1 MARKGKKRP
10 ARSKEPK
17 VDSQKKAK
25 NSKSDTADTTSEF
38 DNIPDVG
45 VFSNEISGK
54 SSQTY
59 RSLIS
64 NYLANSDL
72 APNQVSLLFM
82 PRRAQKSGS
91 WRR

>member
-10 ARSKEPK
+10 ARSKDPK
-17 VDSQKKAK
+17 DNSQKKAK
-25 NSKSDTADTTSEF
+25 KSNSHTADSTSEF
-38 DNIPDVG
+38 HNIPDVG

-64 NYLANSDL
+64 NYLANSDN
-72 APNQVSLLFM
+72 APNQVGLLFM
-82 PRRAQKSGS
+82 AAATAK
-91 WRR
+91 